1 MTDASF
7 LNEIRWAMVQ
17 FIVLILCV
25 SLHEFGHAW
34 MADKRGDPL
43 PRAQGRVT
51 LNPLSHIDPI
61 GTLAIP
67 ALMIFLPLFWGGMPA
82 LIGWG
87 KPVQISLS
95 NAKTR
100 RADDIFTTLAGP
112 GMNFF
117 LALVGSVAMGL
128 IYAFG
133 GDGVPATI
141 YAFLGMFVMMNASL
155 GVFNLIPLPPLDG
168 SRVLRYAVGM
178 SEETFLKIARNAWWI
193 LLLAIN
199 LPPGNPIFLVIFKPI
214 IFAVYSVF
222 FGISDFVA
230 SIF

>member
-7 LNEIRWAMVQ
+7 LNDLRWAMVQ

-51 LNPLSHIDPI
+51 LNPLAHIDPI
-61 GTLAIP
+61 GTLALP
-67 ALMIFLPLFWGGMPA
+67 ALMIFLPLFFGGMPA

-87 KPVQISLS
+87 KPVQVSLP

-100 RADDIFTTLAGP
+100 RADDILTTLAGP
-112 GMNFF
+112 GMNFL
-117 LALVGSVAMGL
+117 LALVGAVAMGL
-128 IYAFG
+128 IYALG
-133 GDGVPATI
+133 GEVVPATV
-141 YAFLGMFVMMNASL
+141 YSFFGMFVMMNASL

-178 SEETFLKIARNAWWI
+178 TEETFAKIARNAWWI

-199 LPPGNPIFLVIFKPI
+199 LPPGDPIFLIIFRPI
-214 IFAVYSVF
+214 IFAVYQF
-222 FGISDFVA
+222 FFWIGDFVA

>member
-7 LNEIRWAMVQ
+7 LNDLRWAMVQ

-51 LNPLSHIDPI
+51 LNPLAHIDPI
-61 GTLAIP
+61 GTLALP
-67 ALMIFLPLFWGGMPA
+67 ALMIFLPLFFGGMPA

-87 KPVQISLS
+87 KPVQVSLP

-100 RADDIFTTLAGP
+100 RADDILTTLAGP
-112 GMNFF
+112 GMNFL
-117 LALVGSVAMGL
+117 LALVGAVAMGL
-128 IYAFG
+128 IYALG
-133 GDGVPATI
+133 NESVPATV
-141 YAFLGMFVMMNASL
+141 YSFFGMFVMMNASL

-178 SEETFLKIARNAWWI
+178 TEETFAKIARNAWWI

-199 LPPGNPIFLVIFKPI
+199 LPPGDPIFLIIFRPI
-214 IFAVYSVF
+214 IFAVYQF
-222 FGISDFVA
+222 FFWIGDFIA